1 MEAPD
6 KFEKNKLEERSAG
19 IEVEPISAKDFVD
32 GWNDYHTVPYD
43 REQVR
48 ENLKCH
54 GYCCPTQKCDDFGCT
69 RCCCCFDCW
78 YDMLKKIVGPKRNR
92 KRPETIQ
99 EWFRTGF
106 PFWASLLVFNS
117 CVPRRPELNA
127 QDVKYGCNCKVD
139 KKAFAI

>member
-6 KFEKNKLEERSAG
+6 KFERNKLEERSE
-19 IEVEPISAKDFVD
+19 IEVEPISGMDNVD
-32 GWNDYHTVPYD
+32 GWNDHHIVPYD

-54 GYCCPTQKCDDFGCT
+54 GYCCPTEKCDDFGCT

-78 YDMLKKIVGPKRNR
+78 YDMLMKIVGPKRNR

-106 PFWASLLVFNS
+106 LVCDQSLDLSDALINS
-117 CVPRRPELNA
+117 CIQIWPDSDAMWTQLLN
-127 QDVKYGCNCKVD
+127 
-139 KKAFAI
+139 

>member
-1 MEAPD
+1 MESSD
-6 KFEKNKLEERSAG
+6 KFEKNKLERTSAG
-19 IEVEPISAKDFVD
+19 IEVEPSSAMDDVD

-54 GYCCPTQKCDDFGCT
+54 GYCCPTEKCDDLGCT

-78 YDMLKKIVGPKRNR
+78 YCMLKKIIGPKRNR

-106 PFWASLLVFNS
+106 LVWDQWLD
-117 CVPRRPELNA
+117 P
-127 QDVKYGCNCKVD
+127 
-139 KKAFAI
+139 

>member
-6 KFEKNKLEERSAG
+6 KFERNKLVESSA
-19 IEVEPISAKDFVD
+19 IEVEPISGMDNVD
-32 GWNDYHTVPYD
+32 GWNDHHIVPYD

-54 GYCCPTQKCDDFGCT
+54 GYCCPTEKCDDFGCT

-92 KRPETIQ
+92 KIPETIQ
-99 EWFRTGF
+99 EWFRAGF
-106 PFWASLLVFNS
+106 PFRASLWVLNS

-127 QDVKYGCNCKVD
+127 QEVKYGRNCKVN
-139 KKAFAI
+139 KKAFTI